1 MVVGTSITANAE
13 YAISSDN
20 GTHLVV
26 DLLAGKQKSEI
37 PNNVIA
43 DAAALDA

>member
-13 YAISSDN
+13 DTIRPDN

-26 DLLAGKQKSEI
+26 DLLAGKQKPEV

-43 DAAALDA
+43 NAAALDA